1 MTRRHFLDRVGRL
14 GLAGLGGAAVLA
26 GCGGEAASDA
36 PRTVRVTPTTDGA
49 PPVARLHPKGNR
61 MRFQETTLVAPP
73 ATAVTLVF
81 ENTASR
87 PSMQHNV
94 VLLREPPTQALFQRV
109 GEAAARAPDHVP
121 DLPVVLAATPLSRPG
136 ETVSVT
142 FTTPSAPGDYGYVCT
157 YPGHWVTMQGT
168 LRVEAA
174 GQRKESASG
183 RTTMSP

>member
-1 MTRRHFLDRVGRL
+1 
-14 GLAGLGGAAVLA
+14 
-26 GCGGEAASDA
+26 
-36 PRTVRVTPTTDGA
+36 
-49 PPVARLHPKGNR
+49 

-142 FTTPSAPGDYGYVCT
+142 FTTPPAPGNYGYVCT

-168 LRVEAA
+168 LRVEPLSTATICTQSVN
-174 GQRKESASG
+174 GLG
-183 RTTMSP
+183 RTVPSSTRLAQM